1 MTLPTRRGATMSV
14 IDAAMK
20 RIMRQAELQICGC
33 KSEAEARIKSMTL
46 RLEKMVDE
54 LEVREMLRSLR

>member
-1 MTLPTRRGATMSV
+1 MSV